1 MADTAETTT
10 GGTDKT
16 DQTPETPHY
25 KSPLE
30 EALESMPLGIGTI
43 FKSLFSAPAKS
54 GDGGSGRFEFSI
66 EEMVTLRHQFE
77 KEADELRE
85 MRDKAASLAH
95 DTQPM
100 AKDPASLE
108 HYKQARQHFGNLQEA
123 VDQQFTFA
131 SKFAEAID
139 KVIKQ
144 KAAEDSA
151 AAAKIERL
159 EKSLG

>member
-66 EEMVTLRHQFE
+66 EEMVTLRHQFLQ
-77 KEADELRE
+77 EADALRE
-85 MRDKAASLAH
+85 MRDKASELAH
-95 DTQPM
+95 DTHPV
-100 AKDPASLE
+100 AYDPASASHHSE
-108 HYKQARQHFGNLQEA
+108 AIKHFERLRNA
-123 VDQQFTFA
+123 VSQQFEFADNFA
-131 SKFAEAID
+131 SAID

-144 KAAEDSA
+144 KAAEDAA
-151 AAAKIERL
+151 AAAKIEQL
-159 EKSLG
+159 EKSL